1 MIFAGGAR
9 RQLLFAFAALL
20 AVVLIGTGMGFT
32 GVYVLSEEMAAVTT
46 DQLANSA
53 RIARAQWGVWELR
66 FGLAQYIIN
75 TDPQSRAKIK
85 QDEAKWVQTVRDNM
99 ANYKESRGS
108 EAEKRLLAEWNEAFN
123 SYLEARPHWFELMD
137 QGKLAEA
144 ADWRAKKT
152 NFYGGAAVN
161 AFMGLLDEQDKAVSL
176 LQARVKE
183 LQFRS
188 VATMWAMLVLGLVAL
203 AVGLVFGMTIVL
215 RITRKLSAIA
225 AQLEQAA
232 QQTQNASMQ
241 VAQSSE
247 SMAQGA
253 SEQAANLDE
262 TSSTLEQISATTR
275 QNAEHAVR
283 MEQLIDATRENAG
296 KGSEA
301 MERMV
306 ERISAI
312 KESSDKT
319 ARIVK
324 TIDEIAFQTNL
335 LALNAAVEA
344 ARAGDAGRGFA
355 VVAEE
360 VRNLALRSAQAA
372 KDTSAL
378 IEESQQRALQG
389 VGATTDAQALLK
401 NIATNVE
408 ETSGVV
414 REVSNASKE
423 QSSSV
428 EQISKAVAQMDQVTQ
443 SNAASAEENA
453 AASEELSAQAASQ
466 SSLVRE
472 LTTLVLGRS
481 GNGAAPGRGRTGE
494 QALRLTAG
502 PGGPALP
509 QPH

>member
-1 MIFAGGAR
+1 MLELFQGLRWVHIAVGSMALLAFWIPAFAKKGGRVHVNAGWFYVICMSVVVATAFS
-9 RQLLFAFAALL
+9 LSGMAFAAP
-20 AVVLIGTGMGFT
+20 
-32 GVYVLSEEMAAVTT
+32 
-46 DQLANSA
+46 
-53 RIARAQWGVWELR
+53 LR
-66 FGLAQYIIN
+66 
-75 TDPQSRAKIK
+75 
-85 QDEAKWVQTVRDNM
+85 VR
-99 ANYKESRGS
+99 
-108 EAEKRLLAEWNEAFN
+108 
-123 SYLEARPHWFELMD
+123 
-137 QGKLAEA
+137 
-144 ADWRAKKT
+144 
-152 NFYGGAAVN
+152 
-161 AFMGLLDEQDKAVSL
+161 
-176 LQARVKE
+176 
-183 LQFRS
+183 QFDH
-188 VATMWAMLVLGLVAL
+188 M
-203 AVGLVFGMTIVL
+203 
-215 RITRKLSAIA
+215 LSA
-225 AQLEQAA
+225 EQAA
-232 QQTQNASMQ
+232 RFVRDSRMFAFFLAYLAALTLA
-241 VAQSSE
+241 AGW
-247 SMAQGA
+247 QGVRVV
-253 SEQAANLDE
+253 QARKEPA
-262 TSSTLEQISATTR
+262 TLRTPFA
-275 QNAEHAVR
+275 
-283 MEQLIDATRENAG
+283 
-296 KGSEA
+296 
-301 MERMV
+301 
-306 ERISAI
+306 
-312 KESSDKT
+312 
-319 ARIVK
+319 
-324 TIDEIAFQTNL
+324 

-344 ARAGDAGRGFA
+344 ARAGEAGMGFA

-481 GNGAAPGRGRTGE
+481 GNGAAPGRGRTGK

-509 QPH
+509 QQQSR